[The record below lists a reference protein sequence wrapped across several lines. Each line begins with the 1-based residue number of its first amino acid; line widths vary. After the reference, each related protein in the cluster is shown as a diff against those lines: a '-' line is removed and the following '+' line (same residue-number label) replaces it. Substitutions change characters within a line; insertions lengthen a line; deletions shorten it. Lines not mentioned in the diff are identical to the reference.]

1 MAEFETINLT
11 HHDFK
16 GQGDVLIS
24 ELPDGDYLEHYQIKG
39 AKHGIRRFQNF
50 DGSLTPAGRERYGV
64 GPARDSV
71 KTEGTV
77 DKSKSGSSKSKSKKS
92 GSSLKKYAEKRKFE
106 KAKKE
111 EAKRIED
118 REGLK
123 AYLRSHPKQLP
134 KYSKALTKEEADEII
149 SNIEF
154 DRRLKDVRDAEVR
167 RGLNKVQTVTNT
179 MQTIGNFYTAGKNLY
194 NSYVEINN
202 ALLDAGVIKGSRKTR
217 LGDKPEDLTKKA
229 HEKAL
234 DAYLRAHSSSDFYK
248 ERSKWSTEDAKKAKD
263 YYNNLNALVNSNT
276 GNKDKGQKDA
286 AIQEIIDRLEDLENK
301 YN

>member
-77 DKSKSGSSKSKSKKS
+77 NASKSGGSKSKSKKS

-123 AYLRSHPKQLP
+123 AYLRQHPKQLP
-134 KYSKALTKEEADEII
+134 KYNTVLTKEEADEII

-154 DRRLKDVRDAEVR
+154 DRKLKDVRDAEIK
-167 RGLNKVQTVTNT
+167 RGWNKVQRVAD
-179 MQTIGNFYTAGKNLY
+179 QAATINKLMTQARSIY
-194 NSYVEINN
+194 NMTVEINN
-202 ALLDAGVIKGSRKTR
+202 LLIDTGATKGKRMKK
-217 LGDKPEDLTKKA
+217 LGGNDNNSDDKQDKQDSQDKQSGQDKQKK
-229 HEKAL
+229 KPKN
-234 DAYLRAHSSSDFYK
+234 DS
-248 ERSKWSTEDAKKAKD
+248 
-263 YYNNLNALVNSNT
+263 
-276 GNKDKGQKDA
+276 
-286 AIQEIIDRLEDLENK
+286 
-301 YN
+301 

>member
-24 ELPDGDYLEHYQIKG
+24 DLPDGDYLEHYQIKG
-39 AKHGIRRFQNF
+39 AKHGVRRFQNF

-77 DKSKSGSSKSKSKKS
+77 NTSKSEGSKSKSKKS

-149 SNIEF
+149 KNIDF
-154 DRRLKDVRDAEVR
+154 DRRLKDVKKQEIN
-167 RGLNKVQTVTNT
+167 RGLERIQTVTNT
-179 MQTIGNFYTAGKNLY
+179 MQTLGNFYTAGKNLY

-202 ALLDAGVIKGSRKTR
+202 ALLDAGVVKGSRKTR
-217 LGDKPEDLTKKA
+217 IGDKPEDLTKKA
-229 HEKAL
+229 HDKTL
-234 DAYLRAHSSSDFYK
+234 DAYLREHSSSDFYK
-248 ERSKWSTEDAKKAKD
+248 ERNKWSAEDVKKAKD
-263 YYNNLNALVNSNT
+263 YYNNLSNIKNNNT
-276 GNKDKGQKDA
+276 GNKDKNKIDP
-286 AIQEIIDRLEDLENK
+286 AIQEILDRLDELENK
-301 YN
+301 